1 MAFGEQRLGAVGD
14 SAASYGLALK
24 GTLDLAF
31 HWCPL
36 LVKSK
41 QKPEVLEVTTVKRIQ
56 MGGGGVRLV

>member
-1 MAFGEQRLGAVGD
+1 MESRDLGQWGD

-24 GTLDLAF
+24 GTLDLVF

-41 QKPEVLEVTTVKRIQ
+41 QKPEVVEVTTVKRIQ
-56 MGGGGVRLV
+56 MWVGLRLV